1 MSYEFVYTRRA
12 ETDIQKLDY
21 ITKKRIGKTLLRY
34 GEDPFKYA
42 ERLIDSRLGDY
53 RFRIGDYRV
62 IFDMEGRAKKSLFCE
77 LDTESKFT
85 KDEQLFPGM
94 HPDRSAAF
102 RRA

>member
-1 MSYEFVYTRRA
+1 LSYEFVYTRRA

-53 RFRIGDYRV
+53 RFKIGDYRV
-62 IFDMEGRAKKSLFCE
+62 IFDMEGEKIIVLRVGHRKQIYK
-77 LDTESKFT
+77 
-85 KDEQLFPGM
+85 
-94 HPDRSAAF
+94 R
-102 RRA
+102 

>member
-1 MSYEFVYTRRA
+1 LSYEFVYTRRA

-53 RFRIGDYRV
+53 RFKIGDYRV
-62 IFDMEGRAKKSLFCE
+62 IFDMEGEKISVLRVGHRKQIYK
-77 LDTESKFT
+77 
-85 KDEQLFPGM
+85 
-94 HPDRSAAF
+94 R
-102 RRA
+102 

>member
-53 RFRIGDYRV
+53 RFKIGDYRV
-62 IFDMEGRAKKSLFCE
+62 IFDMEGEKISVLRVGHRKQIYK
-77 LDTESKFT
+77 
-85 KDEQLFPGM
+85 
-94 HPDRSAAF
+94 R
-102 RRA
+102 

>member
-53 RFRIGDYRV
+53 RFKIGDYRV
-62 IFDMEGRAKKSLFCE
+62 IFDMEGEKIIVLRVGHRKQIYK
-77 LDTESKFT
+77 
-85 KDEQLFPGM
+85 
-94 HPDRSAAF
+94 R
-102 RRA
+102 